1 MSKIT
6 LLRKAPL
13 FSHLSD
19 DQLETLAK
27 NLHMRTF
34 AKGMVIFHEGSL
46 GQNLY
51 MIDSGKVRI
60 FFLSESGQEITFNIY
75 GPGECFGELSLLDGL
90 PRSAGAMAMEKT
102 VTYTLHRDDFLSDL
116 ESYPRLA
123 LSILE
128 ELSRRLRYTAHYA
141 ESLAFM
147 DVYGRVAAKLLELAD
162 RYGEQDE
169 QIKFELHLTQTELA
183 SWVATSRESVNKV
196 LRGFRD
202 QGYIQIEEG
211 TIKILDKR
219 GLEKFARF

>member
-13 FSHLSD
+13 FSRLSD
-19 DQLETLAK
+19 SELESLAN

-60 FFLSESGQEITFNIY
+60 FFLSESGQEVTLNFY
-75 GPGECFGELSLLDGL
+75 GAGECFGELSLLDGL
-90 PRSAGAMAMEKT
+90 PRSAGAMAIEKT
-102 VTYTLHRDDFLSDL
+102 VTYTLHRDDFHSNL
-116 ESYPRLA
+116 EAYPNLA
-123 LSILE
+123 LSILQ
-128 ELSRRLRYTAHYA
+128 ELSRRLRYTSHYA
-141 ESLAFM
+141 ASLALM

-162 RYGEQDE
+162 RYGMQDE
-169 QIKFELHLTQTELA
+169 PIAIKLHLTQTELA
-183 SWVATSRESVNKV
+183 TWVATSRESINKV

-202 QGYIQIEEG
+202 QGFIQIEGG
-211 TIKILDKR
+211 TIKILNKR
-219 GLEKFARF
+219 ELEKLARF

>member
-13 FSHLSD
+13 FSRLSD
-19 DQLETLAK
+19 DELNTLTK

-34 AKGMVIFHEGSL
+34 AKGMIIFHEGSL

-51 MIDSGKVRI
+51 MIDSGMVRI
-60 FFLSESGQEITFNIY
+60 FFLSESGGEITLNIY

-102 VTYTLHRDDFLSDL
+102 VTYTLHRDDFHSDL
-116 ESYPRLA
+116 AAYPRLA
-123 LSILE
+123 LSVLE

-162 RYGEQDE
+162 RSGKQGEQIE
-169 QIKFELHLTQTELA
+169 FELQLTQTELA
-183 SWVATSRESVNKV
+183 SWVATSRESINKV

-202 QGYIQIEEG
+202 QGFIQIEEG

-219 GLEKFARF
+219 GLENFARF

>member
-13 FSHLSD
+13 FSHLPDSE
-19 DQLETLAK
+19 LETLATS
-27 NLHMRTF
+27 LHMRTF
-34 AKGMVIFHEGSL
+34 AKGMIIFHEGSL

-60 FFLSESGQEITFNIY
+60 FFLSENGQEVTLNVY
-75 GPGECFGELSLLDGL
+75 GPGDCFGELSLLDGL

-102 VTYTLHRDDFLSDL
+102 VTYTLHRDDFHTNLVA
-116 ESYPRLA
+116 YPRLA

-128 ELSRRLRYTAHYA
+128 ELSRRLRYTSQYA

-147 DVYGRVAAKLLELAD
+147 DVYGRVAAKLLELAN
-162 RYGEQDE
+162 RYGEQGE
-169 QIKFELHLTQTELA
+169 QIEIELHLTQTELA

-196 LRGFRD
+196 LRGFRE
-202 QGYIQIEEG
+202 QGFIQIDEG
-211 TIKILDKR
+211 AIKILDKR
-219 GLEKFARF
+219 SLEKLARF